1 MGLNL
6 RPKQPMVGLPGER
19 GRGGG
24 GLSLNAPPLH
34 QGKGWLT
41 FMKATHWDR
50 WPHPQPL
57 AVQNS
62 LLADGIVS
70 LYLFP
75 HSLLCMSAKNL
86 PVISKLRQK
95 VPPVLSAVNKRLPL
109 RRSDLTRTQGCSVG
123 LPPEKALRDQHVP
136 QVGTGVQR
144 ELYCQQ
150 SGQNITE
157 FLYLKTC
164 LLFLVWKLRNYIL
177 ALHSQ
182 SSSSITENVWVLLL
196 ISFGNGLG

>member
-1 MGLNL
+1 MGLNQ
-6 RPKQPMVGLPGER
+6 RIKQPGVGLPG
-19 GRGGG
+19 GRRREEVWAWSR
-24 GLSLNAPPLH
+24 LPFT

-41 FMKATHWDR
+41 FMKATHCDQ
-50 WPHPQPL
+50 WPHPQPQTL

-75 HSLLCMSAKNL
+75 HSLLCVSAKNL

-109 RRSDLTRTQGCSVG
+109 HRNDLTRSKGCSVAS
-123 LPPEKALRDQHVP
+123 PAKTLRDQHVP

-150 SGQNITE
+150 SGQNVTE
-157 FLYLKTC
+157 FLSLKSAC
-164 LLFLVWKLRNYIL
+164 CFWSESLR
-177 ALHSQ
+177 ATS
-182 SSSSITENVWVLLL
+182 
-196 ISFGNGLG
+196 

>member
-1 MGLNL
+1 MGLNQ
-6 RPKQPMVGLPGER
+6 RPKQPVVGLPGER
-19 GRGGG
+19 GWEEVWAWSR
-24 GLSLNAPPLH
+24 LPFT

-41 FMKATHWDR
+41 FMKATHCDQ
-50 WPHPQPL
+50 WPHPQPQTL

-109 RRSDLTRTQGCSVG
+109 HRNDLTRSKGCSVG
-123 LPPEKALRDQHVP
+123 LPCKDIERSTCSTGGDRCLE
-136 QVGTGVQR
+136 GTLLPTIR
-144 ELYCQQ
+144 AKCHWISLFK
-150 SGQNITE
+150 I
-157 FLYLKTC
+157 C
-164 LLFLVWKLRNYIL
+164 LLLLVWKLKSHIL

-182 SSSSITENVWVLLL
+182 SSSATTECLSTRTFADQLW
-196 ISFGNGLG
+196 